1 MNISQTSITQK
12 RIRARQAI
20 IADDDD
26 DNDDIE
32 IINEQPTKS
41 ESKLDSMDA
50 GANQEHLGMMK
61 KIEDLRLEHGDGWL
75 QSQSATE
82 VLDMMG
88 IPIKSPTWSSMKASK
103 TQEQFLNELCG
114 DNASLNIDH
123 RTSTP
128 VQDFDRAI
136 SPSVVSGMSFTF
148 SQNVDNFI
156 NPLK

>member
-1 MNISQTSITQK
+1 MNMSQTSITQK

-41 ESKLDSMDA
+41 EPNLDV
-50 GANQEHLGMMK
+50 GANQEHLEMMK

-88 IPIKSPTWSSMKASK
+88 IPIKSPTWSSMKVSK
-103 TQEQFLNELCG
+103 TQEQFLNELC
-114 DNASLNIDH
+114 DDKTSLNID

-128 VQDFDRAI
+128 VQDFDRTI
-136 SPSVVSGMSFTF
+136 SPSVVSGIS
-148 SQNVDNFI
+148 SILYV
-156 NPLK
+156 